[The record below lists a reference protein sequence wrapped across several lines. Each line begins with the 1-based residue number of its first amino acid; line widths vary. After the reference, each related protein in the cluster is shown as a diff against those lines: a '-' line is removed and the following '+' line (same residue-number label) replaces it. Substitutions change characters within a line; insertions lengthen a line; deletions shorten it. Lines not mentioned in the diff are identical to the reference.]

1 MARSLSG
8 DEFYNCEA
16 CEKAPYKL
24 EQLGHDGEPQ
34 GAWDLNLLTD
44 VPIPRCPVRL
54 LQLAKPELRRE
65 ILRWKDQYYP
75 LFRKGQ
81 LLVPGG
87 IAAQPA
93 RWLEAMLF
101 LESIEKRQETKF
113 VEIRRKEDEGSDK

>member
-8 DEFYNCEA
+8 EEFYNCAA

-24 EQLGHDGEPQ
+24 EQLGHDGAPQ

-44 VPIPRCPVRL
+44 VPLTRCPVRL
-54 LQLAKPELRRE
+54 LQLARPELRAE
-65 ILRWKDQYYP
+65 VLRWKDQYYP
-75 LFRKGQ
+75 LFRKGK

-93 RWLEAMLF
+93 RWLDAMLF

-113 VEIRRKEDEGSDK
+113 VEIRREEEEGSDK